1 MLKDEETLSQL
12 KIFIFFLLR
21 KFENDEEI
29 KSMMDILFAKGLGV
43 TKKKKESD
51 LQKLLREMDKNGR

>member
-1 MLKDEETLSQL
+1 MDEETLSQL

-29 KSMMDILFAKGLGV
+29 KSKACSMQA
-43 TKKKKESD
+43 
-51 LQKLLREMDKNGR
+51 